1 MIIGSIKTVVSAN
14 FNRETVNT
22 IINMYYLNSPYCNIV
37 NDNGFI
43 VEIEHEHMEKLK
55 EAQNNFCENVT
66 LNLLA
71 DVDENGKLSN
81 FRLEV

>member
-1 MIIGSIKTVVSAN
+1 MIIGTMKTVVSAN
-14 FNRETVNT
+14 FNRELVNR

-37 NDNGFI
+37 NDNGII
-43 VEIEHEHMEKLK
+43 VEIEHEHMVKLK

-81 FRLEV
+81 FRLGV